1 MPLKIQLNGQ
11 TQQLTGPGRPLVV
24 FANGQKYV
32 STKGITFINGVKK
45 VLWSANDLRIDYIP
59 NIYNVCGTTM
69 LNAVWASNNKI
80 ILSSNQTNGY
90 GIWRVN
96 VENKSAPALESNV
109 DLGRITCFSPVDS
122 TASNMVYYAV
132 AGTQKAQQININPIT
147 AEITASNVVNF
158 SSTNWGNFTGGLL
171 GTNIWLGRTPGKSG
185 AVYANTTRIGYIYS
199 IGTGIAGAPVP
210 LFAKRDETSYLAC
223 KYTNLSTGGVISA
236 LCVVTATEI
245 IERVQDV
252 VYEQILVD
260 TENNNNIV
268 CAGRDG
274 FAIYTQNF
282 DNIVSVASTSSYR
295 SYYLLGRIRDYYYVV
310 SSPRSRNESDQNVY
324 LYVYDLNGTLFTQQI
339 LNLQTQF
346 VASNSYDLIRNVP
359 NISQTGALAFVF
371 YPSSSNGYDA
381 QTQLVLV
388 QGY

>member
-1 MPLKIQLNGQ
+1 MPLKIQLNGKK
-11 TQQLTGPGRPLVV
+11 QQLTGPGRPLVV
-24 FANGQKYV
+24 FANGQKHV
-32 STKGITFINGVKK
+32 SAKGITFINGVKK

-59 NIYNVCGTTM
+59 NIYNVCGTAL

-80 ILSSNQTNGY
+80 ILSSTTGGY

-96 VENKSAPALESNV
+96 VENKSAPVLESNV
-109 DLGRITCFSPVDS
+109 DLGCITCFSPVDS
-122 TASNMVYYAV
+122 TTSNMVYYAV

-147 AEITASNVVNF
+147 AEITASNVVNL
-158 SSTNWGNFTGGLL
+158 SSTYWGNFTGGLL
-171 GTNIWLGRTPGKSG
+171 GTNIWLGRSTGKSG

-199 IGTGIAGAPVP
+199 IGTGIVGAPNP
-210 LFAKRDETSYLAC
+210 LFAKRDDSSYLVC
-223 KYTNLSTGGVISA
+223 KYRNLSTGGVISA
-236 LCVVTATEI
+236 LCVVTATDI
-245 IERVQDV
+245 TERVQDV

-260 TENNNNIV
+260 TDNNNIV

-274 FAIYTQNF
+274 FAIYNQNF
-282 DNIVSVASTSSYR
+282 DNVVSVASTSSYR
-295 SYYLLGRIRDYYYVV
+295 NYYLLGRIRDYYYVV

-346 VASNSYDLIRNVP
+346 TASNSADLIHTVP
-359 NISQTGALAFVF
+359 HISQTGALAFVF
-371 YPSSSNGYDA
+371 YPSSSNGYNT

>member
-11 TQQLTGPGRPLVV
+11 MQQLTGPGRPLVV
-24 FANGQKYV
+24 FANGQKHV

-59 NIYNVCGTTM
+59 NIYNVCGATA

-96 VENKSAPALESNV
+96 VENKSAPVLESNV

-122 TASNMVYYAV
+122 TSSNLVYYAV
-132 AGTQKAQQININPIT
+132 AGTQKAQQININPKT
-147 AEITASNVVNF
+147 AEITASNVVNL
-158 SSTNWGNFTGGLL
+158 SSTTWGNLTGGLI
-171 GTNIWLGRTPGKSG
+171 GTNVWLGIRTVSSVSW
-185 AVYANTTRIGYIYS
+185 VYINTTRGDIVWQT
-199 IGTGIAGAPVP
+199 GTGVVNDASPTM
-210 LFAKRDETSYLAC
+210 AKRDETSYLMC
-223 KYTNLSTGGVISA
+223 TNNTNGLGLSV
-236 LCVVTATEI
+236 LTASDITQ
-245 IERVQDV
+245 RVQGV
-252 VYEQILVD
+252 LYEQILVD

-268 CAGRDG
+268 CAGSDG
-274 FAIYTQNF
+274 FAIYNQNF
-282 DNIVSVASTSSYR
+282 DNVASVASTSTYR
-295 SYYLLGRIRDYYYVV
+295 TYYLLGKIRDYYYVV
-310 SSPRSRNESDQNVY
+310 SAPTSRNETDQSVY
-324 LYVYDLNGTLFTQQI
+324 LYVYDTNGTLFTQQT

-346 VASNSYDLIRNVP
+346 VASHSADLIHTVP

-371 YPSSSNGYDA
+371 YPSSSNGYDT

>member
-11 TQQLTGPGRPLVV
+11 MQQLSGPGRPLVV

-59 NIYNVCGTTM
+59 NINNVCGTTA

-80 ILSSNQTNGY
+80 ILSSNTTGY

-96 VENKSAPALESNV
+96 VENKSAPVLESNV

-122 TASNMVYYAV
+122 TASNLVYYAV
-132 AGTQKAQQININPIT
+132 AGTQKAQQININPTT
-147 AEITASNVVNF
+147 AEITASNVVNL
-158 SSTNWGNFTGGLL
+158 SSTTWGNLTGGLI
-171 GTNIWLGRTPGKSG
+171 GTNVWLGRRSSNPSWL
-185 AVYANTTRIGYIYS
+185 YANTTSVGMVWRQRT
-199 IGTGIAGAPVP
+199 GTTSPAVT
-210 LFAKRDETSYLAC
+210 LMAKRDSTSYLMC
-223 KYTNLSTGGVISA
+223 KYIEPNTGGLESA
-236 LCVVTATEI
+236 LSVLTSTEI
-245 IERVQDV
+245 TERVQDV
-252 VYEQILVD
+252 LYEQILVD

-274 FAIYTQNF
+274 FAIYNQNF
-282 DNIVSVASTSSYR
+282 DNVASVASTSTYR
-295 SYYLLGRIRDYYYVV
+295 NYYLLGKIRDYYYVV
-310 SSPRSRNESDQNVY
+310 SAPISKKETDQNVY
-324 LYVYDLNGTLFTQQI
+324 LYVYDTNGTLFTQQT
-339 LNLQTQF
+339 LNLQTQI
-346 VASNSYDLIRNVP
+346 ADNYAPELIRTVP

-371 YPSSSNGYDA
+371 RPGSNYNT